1 MKKIIVLASIGAA
14 LVLSAC
20 GKSDLEKKLEEG
32 TETSKKMGGDVSKVP
47 RVIVAPDATPDK
59 NKEGGK

>member
-1 MKKIIVLASIGAA
+1 MKMMIVLASIGAA

-32 TETSKKMGGDVSKVP
+32 TETSKKMGGDVRKVP
-47 RVIVAPDATPDK
+47 RVIVAPDTPDK

>member
-1 MKKIIVLASIGAA
+1 MKKMIVLTSIGAA

-32 TETSKKMGGDVSKVP
+32 TETSKQMAGTNRPIPVP
-47 RVIVAPDATPDK
+47 NLEPEASQPKK
-59 NKEGGK
+59 NGGK